1 MSKYNNRKI
10 RVGGEV
16 FDSKREYNRWC
27 ELRLLERSG
36 IIQNLQRQVKF
47 RLIDSQKTPERTERP
62 CDYIADFV
70 YYENGK
76 RVVED
81 CKGMRTDVYK
91 IKRKLMLER
100 YNISI
105 KETRSQ

>member
-10 RVGGEV
+10 RVGGEL

-36 IIQNLQRQVKF
+36 IIRNLQRQVKF
-47 RLIDSQKTPERTERP
+47 RLIDSQKTPERTEHP

-70 YYENGK
+70 YYENGN
-76 RVVED
+76 RIVED

-91 IKRKLMLER
+91 IKRKLMLEK

-105 KETRSQ
+105 KET

>member
-1 MSKYNNRKI
+1 MSKYNNKKI

-36 IIQNLQRQVKF
+36 IIHNLQRQVKF
-47 RLIDSQKTPERTERP
+47 RLIDSQKTLERTERP

-76 RVVED
+76 RIVED

-105 KETRSQ
+105 KET

>member
-1 MSKYNNRKI
+1 MSKYNNQKI
-10 RVGGEV
+10 RVGGEL

-36 IIQNLQRQVKF
+36 IICNLQRQVKF

-70 YYENGK
+70 YYENDGS

-91 IKRKLMLER
+91 IKRKLMLEK
-100 YNISI
+100 YNILI
-105 KETRSQ
+105 KET

>member
-1 MSKYNNRKI
+1 MSKYNNQKI

-36 IIQNLQRQVKF
+36 VIRNLQRQAKF
-47 RLIDSQKTPERTERP
+47 RLIDSQKTLERTERP

-91 IKRKLMLER
+91 IKRKLMLEK

-105 KETRSQ
+105 KET

>member
-1 MSKYNNRKI
+1 MSKYNNQKI
-10 RVGGEV
+10 RVSGEV
-16 FDSKREYNRWC
+16 FDSEREYNRWC

-36 IIQNLQRQVKF
+36 IICNLQRQVKF

-70 YYENGK
+70 YYENGN

-91 IKRKLMLER
+91 IKRKLMLEK

-105 KETRSQ
+105 KET

>member
-1 MSKYNNRKI
+1 MSKYNNQKI

-36 IIQNLQRQVKF
+36 IIRDLQRQVKF
-47 RLIDSQKTPERTERP
+47 RLIDSQKTSERTERP
-62 CDYIADFV
+62 CYYIADFV

-76 RVVED
+76 LVVED
-81 CKGMRTDVYK
+81 CKGMRTDLY
-91 IKRKLMLER
+91 ILKRKLMLR
-100 YNISI
+100 DYGIAI
-105 KETRSQ
+105 KET

>member
-1 MSKYNNRKI
+1 MSKYNNQKI

-36 IIQNLQRQVKF
+36 IICNLQRQVKF

-70 YYENGK
+70 YYENDGS

-91 IKRKLMLER
+91 IKRKLMLEK

-105 KETRSQ
+105 KEA

>member
-1 MSKYNNRKI
+1 MSKYNNQKI

-36 IIQNLQRQVKF
+36 IICNLQRQVKF
-47 RLIDSQKTPERTERP
+47 RLIDSQKTSERTERP

-70 YYENGK
+70 YYEKGS

-91 IKRKLMLER
+91 IKRKLMLEK

-105 KETRSQ
+105 KET

>member
-1 MSKYNNRKI
+1 M
-10 RVGGEV
+10 

-36 IIQNLQRQVKF
+36 IIRDLQRQVKF

-76 RVVED
+76 RIVED

-91 IKRKLMLER
+91 IKRKLMLEK

-105 KETRSQ
+105 KET

>member
-1 MSKYNNRKI
+1 MSKYNNQKI

-27 ELRLLERSG
+27 ELQLLERAG
-36 IIQNLQRQVKF
+36 IIRSLQRQVKF
-47 RLIDSQKTPERTERP
+47 RLIDGRETADRTERP

-76 RVVED
+76 LVVED
-81 CKGMRTDVYK
+81 CKGMRTEAYK

-100 YNISI
+100 YGIVI
-105 KETRSQ
+105 KET

>member
-1 MSKYNNRKI
+1 MSKYNNQKI

-36 IIQNLQRQVKF
+36 VIRNLQRQVKF
-47 RLIDSQKTPERTERP
+47 RLIDSQKTLERTERP

-91 IKRKLMLER
+91 IKRKLMLEK

-105 KETRSQ
+105 KET

>member
-1 MSKYNNRKI
+1 MSKYNNQKI
-10 RVGGEV
+10 RVSGEV
-16 FDSKREYNRWC
+16 FDSEREYNRWC

-36 IIQNLQRQVKF
+36 IICNLQRQVKF

-91 IKRKLMLER
+91 IKRKLMLEK

-105 KETRSQ
+105 KET

>member
-1 MSKYNNRKI
+1 MSKYNNKKI
-10 RVGGEV
+10 RVGEEV

-27 ELRLLERSG
+27 ELRLLERSD
-36 IIQNLQRQVKF
+36 IIRDLQRQVKF

-76 RVVED
+76 RIVED

-91 IKRKLMLER
+91 IKRKLMLEK

-105 KETRSQ
+105 RET

>member
-1 MSKYNNRKI
+1 MSKYNNQKI

-36 IIQNLQRQVKF
+36 IIRNLQRQVKF
-47 RLIDSQKTPERTERP
+47 HLIDSQKTPERTERP

-70 YYENGK
+70 YYENGN

-91 IKRKLMLER
+91 IKRKLMLEK

-105 KETRSQ
+105 KET

>member
-1 MSKYNNRKI
+1 MSKYNNQKI

-36 IIQNLQRQVKF
+36 IICNLQRQVKF

-70 YYENGK
+70 YYENDGS

-91 IKRKLMLER
+91 IKRKLMLEK

-105 KETRSQ
+105 KET

>member
-1 MSKYNNRKI
+1 MSKYNNQKI
-10 RVGGEV
+10 RVSGEV

-36 IIQNLQRQVKF
+36 IICNLQRQVKF
-47 RLIDSQKTPERTERP
+47 RLIDSQKTSERTERP

-70 YYENGK
+70 YYENGS

-91 IKRKLMLER
+91 IKRKLMLEK

-105 KETRSQ
+105 KET